1 MQKERIKV
9 LYLDDEEGNLIA
21 FKAGFRRDFD
31 IQTECNGPDA
41 LRHLEQHPVHVV
53 ISDQRMP
60 GMTGSE
66 FLAIVRQRWPR
77 TVRLMLTGYADMA
90 AVVDAVNLGGIH
102 AYITKPWDPTDLKLR
117 IEQAYEVHAL
127 REERDRMNERYRQI
141 FDASGDPIVL
151 LSANGALKE
160 VNKACEELTGR
171 SRHEL
176 LGSVAADHVLELPA
190 TVKRMRQAR
199 KGRTVNG
206 LELELRGVNG
216 EVIPCLATL
225 TLVGNTDQGE
235 GLFQVMIKDITAR
248 KREEVELKRMNEE
261 LDRRVEA
268 RTAQLQTALD
278 DLGAFSYSVAH
289 DLRSPLKNIKSMSEL
304 LGGMAAERGG
314 IEERD
319 LSQRIHKGSSRLIT
333 LVDDLLRFARTDSL
347 EPVKAVV
354 DLGAMALE
362 CVGALA
368 MEHGHVRF
376 RLPEPGQAFV
386 SVDGSMLQVVLN
398 NLFSNAVK
406 FTRTRPDAQ
415 VCLTLEAAD
424 GDTLI
429 TVADNGVGFDN
440 SKNEQ
445 LFGMFKRLHTA
456 SQFEGTGI
464 GLALVH
470 RIMQKHGGSIRA
482 VGMPGEGAVFHLR
495 FPGLVA
501 PCTPLKLA
509 S

>member
-1 MQKERIKV
+1 MEKERIKV

-31 IQTECNGPDA
+31 VHTVSSGAEA

-66 FLAIVRQRWPR
+66 FLATVRQRWPR
-77 TVRLMLTGYADMA
+77 TVRLMLTGYSDMT

-141 FDASGDPIVL
+141 FDVSGDPIVL
-151 LSANGALKE
+151 LSADGSLKE

-171 SRHEL
+171 SRAEL
-176 LGSVAADHVLELPA
+176 LGSRAADHVIDLPA

-206 LELELRGVNG
+206 LELELRGLNG

-225 TLVGNTDQGE
+225 TLVGNTVLGE
-235 GLFQVMIKDITAR
+235 GLFQVMIMDITQR
-248 KREEVELKRMNEE
+248 KREEMELKRMNEE
-261 LDRRVEA
+261 LDRRVEV
-268 RTAQLQTALD
+268 RTAQLQTAMD

-289 DLRSPLKNIKSMSEL
+289 DLRSPLKNIRSMSEL

-314 IEERD
+314 TEERD
-319 LSQRIHKGSSRLIT
+319 LSQRIAKGCHRLIT

-347 EPVKAVV
+347 EPVKAEV
-354 DLGAMALE
+354 DLGALAQE
-362 CVGALA
+362 CVGTLA
-368 MEHGHVRF
+368 MEHGHVGF
-376 RLPEPGQAFV
+376 RLPEPGHAFV
-386 SVDGSMLQVVLN
+386 SADRSMLLVVLN
-398 NLFSNAVK
+398 NLLSNAVK

-415 VCLTLEAAD
+415 VSLALEAAE

-429 TVADNGVGFDN
+429 TVVDNGVGFDN

-445 LFGMFKRLHTA
+445 LFGMFKRLHAA

-482 VGMPGEGAVFHLR
+482 EGRPGEGATFQLR

-501 PCTPLKLA
+501 PPAPMRLA